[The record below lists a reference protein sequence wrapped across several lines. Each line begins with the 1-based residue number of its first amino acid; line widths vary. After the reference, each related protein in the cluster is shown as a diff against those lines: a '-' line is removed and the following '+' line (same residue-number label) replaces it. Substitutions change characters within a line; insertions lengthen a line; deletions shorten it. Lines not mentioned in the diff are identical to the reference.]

1 MNRKQGK
8 DAILICLPILAI
20 ISMVIISPADKVNF
34 SDSNPFLL
42 VGVAFAQQDIGG
54 GGGNSPD
61 FGTSPDAGTYP
72 GDNTTDPGVF
82 PADNSTDFGATQANS
97 TDLTTALGGNTTDV
111 LAAAQ
116 SNTTLPEAIG
126 GGNATGANP
135 AVPEFGPIALL
146 VLVISILSTVIIS
159 LKTRIRFVR

>member
-1 MNRKQGK
+1 MDRKQGK
-8 DAILICLPILAI
+8 DAILICLPILTI
-20 ISMVIISPADKVNF
+20 IFMAIISPADKVNF
-34 SDSNPFLL
+34 SDLNPYSLM
-42 VGVAFAQQDIGG
+42 GVAFAQQDIGG
-54 GGGNSPD
+54 GGNPPD